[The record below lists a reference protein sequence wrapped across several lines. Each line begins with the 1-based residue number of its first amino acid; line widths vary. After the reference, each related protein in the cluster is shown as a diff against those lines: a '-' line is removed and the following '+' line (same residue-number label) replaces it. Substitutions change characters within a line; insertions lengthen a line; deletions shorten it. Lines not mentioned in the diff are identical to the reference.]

1 MRYSLIN
8 IVESSGPLISGYWVQ
23 NHVGT
28 LASAREAA
36 RATEVANSNKI
47 EVAVVAELSSTTP
60 ALSYW
65 RDLPRLD
72 GDP

>member
-1 MRYSLIN
+1 
-8 IVESSGPLISGYWVQ
+8 VSGYWVQ

-28 LASAREAA
+28 LDRVRETAHDTEAA
-36 RATEVANSNKI
+36 NHGKI

-65 RDLPRLD
+65 RDLVRLD
-72 GDP
+72 IES